1 MQGKE
6 ERQAGSQAGGKAADR
21 YGETESEGWKRED
34 MIQLFRIQSLG
45 REDMLRLCHRV
56 QDALPNSWCRA
67 AEEEARLLLEGD
79 HSLDS
84 KPDETVDESP
94 ALG

>member
-1 MQGKE
+1 
-6 ERQAGSQAGGKAADR
+6 
-21 YGETESEGWKRED
+21 
-34 MIQLFRIQSLG
+34 
-45 REDMLRLCHRV
+45 MLRLCHRV
-56 QDALPNSWCRA
+56 QDALPDSWCRA

>member
-1 MQGKE
+1 
-6 ERQAGSQAGGKAADR
+6 
-21 YGETESEGWKRED
+21 
-34 MIQLFRIQSLG
+34 
-45 REDMLRLCHRV
+45 MLRLCHRV
-56 QDALPNSWCRA
+56 QDALPDFWCRA

-94 ALG
+94 AHG